1 MRGNA
6 TNRATIHD
14 LGRHVR
20 ECGLLRQAQSRLVIA
35 SLRLREKGTQTL
47 YLFVRE
53 LRNTRESLTN
63 EVGYPLSFVLSSN
76 SVYLTLGLT
85 LTDSDS

>member
-1 MRGNA
+1 M
-6 TNRATIHD
+6 
-14 LGRHVR
+14 R